1 MTTLKDINENYINN
15 IMKYIANEDNKS
27 SLIDIKF
34 ELKAMNKTIT
44 MLLKNNISVKTRKKS
59 PVNILISILYKNIT
73 PDNKLT
79 YNFNDLAGYRKF
91 AHIIKYKFSMN
102 QMDTNSN
109 NFDINTIISEISKL
123 DIHNLHI
130 DKHNLQNINLIS

>member
-59 PVNILISILYKNIT
+59 PVNIPI
-73 PDNKLT
+73 
-79 YNFNDLAGYRKF
+79 
-91 AHIIKYKFSMN
+91 
-102 QMDTNSN
+102 
-109 NFDINTIISEISKL
+109 
-123 DIHNLHI
+123 
-130 DKHNLQNINLIS
+130 